1 MPSDLYPYQQEAV
14 SALTRSHAAHQR
26 VLLSLPT
33 GTGKT
38 FTAARYIKQA
48 CLDIGKVALWVAHSG
63 ELLDQAYQTFTRDI
77 GLPEGCVAR
86 VYGKYREDDKGPD
99 AKVWL
104 LNNRIQGLPDG
115 VGFIVID
122 EAHHADGKTYK
133 ALLSDYRCHR
143 PEGPKV
149 LGLTATP
156 YRLHEGEVTP
166 LEQFAFS
173 KPKVP
178 IFEETAFR
186 RSFCELA
193 AQGYLAPFRH
203 IKFETR
209 LSYKMKL
216 QNGEFSSESLK
227 QLDNS
232 KRNRMIADYW
242 RGRRKEFG
250 KTLIFVGTKEHAK
263 RLAKQF
269 GDDGN
274 YVVSGSDGREQV
286 IADFRAGK
294 FPVLVNVAI
303 FKEGV
308 DVRDIQTVMLAR
320 PTASPGLFTQMVGR
334 GSRIAPGKRFFYLVD
349 VHDQLGRYEDYLAG
363 IHDLDDRVDT
373 GLIESV
379 ERKAKAREALSDL
392 ETSSISD
399 DAGALLD
406 ILIAPTTEILT
417 RFGGWIAFATADG
430 DPVPVGTLLERQEFS
445 DLVRI
450 AGKKQELHPAHTAKV
465 EALRDSSTRVGK
477 CVRALKEGL
486 IGTLHKLDEDAAKE
500 LDSLKEAGAASFGIT
515 AADDIK
521 ALKAFTDEVQKRGQK
536 LGVAATTL
544 GRIENEYLQNR
555 ALFACVA
562 WLQSESEHYA
572 RLIGKLAFE
581 VIIKAVSLN
590 AADKLKFS
598 DAPRILAQIE
608 AADPELKAHSK
619 ALLDCI
625 GSSRTPAGFLTLCPG
640 VTA

>member
-14 SALTRSHAAHQR
+14 TALTRSHARHQR

-48 CLDIGKVALWVAHSG
+48 CLDIGKVALWVAHSR
-63 ELLDQAYQTFTRDI
+63 ELLDQAYETFTRDI

-86 VYGKYREDDKGPD
+86 VYGKHREDDKEPD

-104 LNNRIQGLPDG
+104 LNNRIYGLPPG

-133 ALLSDYRCHR
+133 EILSDYHCHR
-143 PEGPKV
+143 PDGPKV

-178 IFEETAFR
+178 IFESTAYR

-203 IKFETR
+203 IKFETK
-209 LSYKMKL
+209 LSYKMKV

-227 QLDNS
+227 QLDNA

-242 RGRRKEFG
+242 RSRRNEFG

-263 RLAKQF
+263 RLASQF

-274 YVVSGSDGREQV
+274 YVVSGSEDREQV

-349 VHDQLGRYEDYLAG
+349 VHDQLGKYEDYLAG
-363 IHDLDDRVDT
+363 IYDLADRGDT

-379 ERKAKAREALSDL
+379 QHKAKAREALGDL
-392 ETSSISD
+392 DTGTLAD
-399 DAGALLD
+399 DAGTLLD
-406 ILIAPTTEILT
+406 ILIAPNTEILT
-417 RFGGWIAFATADG
+417 RFGGWVAFATADG
-430 DPVPVGTLLERQEFS
+430 EPVPVGTLLEREEFA
-445 DLVRI
+445 DLAKI
-450 AGKKQELHPAHTAKV
+450 AGKAQELHPKHAATVAGKSGMS
-465 EALRDSSTRVGK
+465 LRVGK
-477 CVRALKEGL
+477 CVQALKDGL
-486 IGTLHKLDEDAAKE
+486 IGTLHKLDEDAAAE
-500 LDSLKEAGAASFGIT
+500 LDRLKEAGAGSFGIT

-521 ALKAFTDEVQKRGQK
+521 ALKAFTDEIQKRGQK

-544 GRIENEYLQNR
+544 GRIENEYIQNR
-555 ALFACVA
+555 AVFACVA
-562 WLQSESEHYA
+562 WLQGEAEPYA
-572 RLIGKLAFE
+572 RLIGKPAFE
-581 VIIKAVSLN
+581 VIVKAVALN
-590 AADKLKFS
+590 ADDKLKFS
-598 DAPRILAQIE
+598 DAPRILADIE

-619 ALLDCI
+619 ALLDGVG
-625 GSSRTPAGFLTLCPG
+625 GSKTPAHFLTLCPG